1 MARAGS
7 LGYLSDRLH
16 RVCPVLKFQ
25 LSLIFQIINLLDF
38 IVMLQSF
45 YDRSMVQ
52 TVMGKF

>member
-38 IVMLQSF
+38 HANVAIVL
-45 YDRSMVQ
+45 
-52 TVMGKF
+52 